1 MTNGLKNASDTSI
14 APSNHLHFP
23 AMIATFIVPIKYLRK
38 YFTVYMY
45 IYITLKIFLNFHV

>member
-1 MTNGLKNASDTSI
+1 MRNGLKNASDTSI